1 MCIEM
6 TQEPK
11 KEETKMTIIDTNKIQ
26 ALFDSKVSA
35 YAIEKDTDIRRMTIT
50 NYRNGKADILNMSL
64 DKAIKLQKFW
74 EEYIMEEYE
83 SLKTFIENDY
93 AEKDFAHGELE
104 EFNAEKIMN
113 GETVEVLSEDKR
125 IKVVISL
132 DEVKLDEVLDTYM
145 LNFMNDEVYVYYV
158 SGN

>member
-1 MCIEM
+1 
-6 TQEPK
+6 
-11 KEETKMTIIDTNKIQ
+11 MTIIDTNKIQ
-26 ALFDSKVSA
+26 ALFDSKISA
-35 YAIEKDTDIRRMTIT
+35 YGIEKDTDIRRMTIT

-74 EEYIMEEYE
+74 EEYTMEEYE

-93 AEKDFAHGELE
+93 EERGFGHGDLE
-104 EFNAEKIMN
+104 EFDLEKIMN

-125 IKVVISL
+125 IKVVILL

-158 SGN
+158 NAN